1 MVPFE
6 RLQKLSTPLKVQY
19 FTPIS
24 GLTRH
29 GLKCTT
35 TFLLIVLK
43 GSKASKERS
52 FGHAW
57 QSLLS
62 GRLSPQTKK
71 KGVKNKEKSTG
82 AKAPANFL
90 S

>member
-35 TFLLIVLK
+35 TFLLIVMK
-43 GSKASKERS
+43 GSKALKERS

-57 QSLLS
+57 QRLLS

-71 KGVKNKEKSTG
+71 KGLRTRKNQLGRKHQQT
-82 AKAPANFL
+82 F
-90 S
+90 